1 MKTKSV
7 IDKKQKDKMKDK
19 KIEIKSKKI
28 KK

>member
-7 IDKKQKDKMKDK
+7 IEKKQKDKMKDK